1 MRFDEDWS
9 DAELVQDYL
18 NGDESAWDVIYK
30 RYGYKLKG
38 YFINNG
44 VNFADAEDLAQDMLI
59 EAIVKLSNLRN
70 PAAFRGWLFRIAQ
83 GLMAKW
89 FYEESRHP
97 PHESLEGGTYK
108 DGISEPGAAYFVAAP
123 VHRQPEERAISKEE
137 ESIVLG
143 LIARLPKSQ
152 REVLQL
158 KASDPDMK
166 MEEIADA
173 LGIKLNTVKLRLHR
187 GRKTLAKWLEAK
199 YPGDFTRWI
208 SKWVD

>member
-1 MRFDEDWS
+1 MKFDEDWS
-9 DAELVQDYL
+9 DAELVEDYL
-18 NGDESAWDVIYK
+18 NGNESAWDFLYK
-30 RYGYKLKG
+30 RYGYKLNG

-44 VNFADAEDLAQDMLI
+44 VNFADAEDLAQDTLI

-70 PAAFRGWLFRIAQ
+70 PDAFGGWLFSIAQ

-89 FYEESRHP
+89 FSQENRLP

-108 DGISEPGAAYFVAAP
+108 DGLSEPRAAYFVAAP
-123 VHRQPEERAISKEE
+123 AHRQPEERAIAREE
-137 ESIVLG
+137 RDIILD

-173 LGIKLNTVKLRLHR
+173 LDIKLNTVKLRLHR
-187 GRKTLAKWLEAK
+187 GRKTLATWLKAK
-199 YPGDFTRWI
+199 YPGDFTHWI

>member
-1 MRFDEDWS
+1 MKFDEDWS
-9 DAELVQDYL
+9 DAELVEDYL
-18 NGDESAWDVIYK
+18 NGDESAWDVLCE
-30 RYGYKLKG
+30 RYRNRLIG
-38 YFINNG
+38 YFINKG
-44 VNFADAEDLAQDMLI
+44 VNPDDSEDLVQDTLI
-59 EAIVKLSNLRN
+59 EAIVNLSNLRN
-70 PAAFRGWLFRIAQ
+70 PDAFGGWLFSIAQ

-89 FYEESRHP
+89 FYQESRLP

-108 DGISEPGAAYFVAAP
+108 DGLSEPRAAYFVAAP
-123 VHRQPEERAISKEE
+123 AHRQPEEQAIAREE
-137 ESIVLG
+137 RDIILD

-173 LGIKLNTVKLRLHR
+173 LDIKLNTVKLRLHR
-187 GRKTLAKWLEAK
+187 GRKTLATWLEAK
-199 YPGDFTRWI
+199 YPGDFTHWI